1 MSYKKYIAALAGMS
15 PICPILGRKKKMPR
29 ILFWHGVLDSPYYD
43 RRVQANQIQF
53 REFEKQIKYLKKH
66 FCFISL
72 DEFYDSF
79 VNNVPF
85 SGKEIIVTFD
95 DGYKNNFTIAA
106 PYLQSEN
113 IPFAVFV
120 STKLVDKEW
129 FVPTYLFRSALLSPL
144 LSKLDLPLLDITYE
158 FRKET
163 DRIKAMNDV
172 ISFAK
177 TESDEKVHT
186 LLHNIEEQLGHGN
199 REEINSH
206 FESERI
212 MSWNDVRQLV
222 SMGGIIGSH
231 TEDHSILHEKQKD
244 DDIKHQLKDSKNK
257 IIRNFGKC
265 DYFAFPNG
273 DYASVCARSLEAA
286 KDFYKMSFAVTGKCV
301 SKQDDIS
308 YISRI
313 SVAFDLNVL
322 KSQLYILS

>member
-1 MSYKKYIAALAGMS
+1 
-15 PICPILGRKKKMPR
+15 MPR
-29 ILFWHGVLDSPYYD
+29 ILFWHGVIDSPYYNKK
-43 RRVQANQIQF
+43 VQANQIQF

-72 DEFYDSF
+72 DEFYDRF
-79 VNNVPF
+79 ANNATF

-95 DGYKNNFTIAA
+95 DGYKNNLTIAA

-144 LSKLDLPLLDITYE
+144 LSKLDLPLLNKTYE
-158 FRKET
+158 FHTEI
-163 DRIKAMNDV
+163 DRVKAMNDV

-177 TESDEKVHT
+177 TESDENVYA
-186 LLHNIEEQLGHGN
+186 LLHDIEEQLGHGN

-206 FESERI
+206 YESERI
-212 MSWNDVRQLV
+212 MSWNDAEQLV

-231 TEDHSILHEKQKD
+231 TEDHSILHDNQKD
-244 DDIKHQLKDSKNK
+244 EDIKRQLKDSKNK
-257 IIRNFGKC
+257 IIRNIGRC

-273 DYASVCARSLEAA
+273 DEASVCPRSLEAA

-301 SKQDDIS
+301 SKRDDIS

-313 SVAFDLNVL
+313 NVAFDLNVL